1 MKKLIAGLAG
11 LLIMLQPF
19 AASGQSSR
27 RKGKS
32 AKPAANAPDTSKV
45 AATVTKHSLIEEV
58 PATASTGGTT
68 PNDSS
73 RTGSSSVAQTAA
85 KKRAQKI
92 EESRWNPLSVTTFAR
107 SVYDSN
113 IRHDQNNLES
123 YGLIGGA
130 AARYQSRRIRAP
142 LAATYAVA
150 RHSYTQGSEWDR
162 VSQDLNVVASRRLT
176 PRVTL
181 ETLGE
186 IALKGSSEDR
196 DIGDQYILLPRL
208 SYRLKASQRLRGYGA
223 YRIKRYDTAPDRNA
237 VNRYAGLEFRQNVGK
252 AGQWETGYRYETNS
266 AQQERQSYTRRTYN
280 TQYTANLSGHNQ
292 IVGEL
297 KYRNQRYDKRMIVV
311 DSVAR
316 PRTDHRFQPSIGMT
330 HLLNQRLELE
340 VNYEFEKRTSN
351 DPRRGYRNH
360 LVSVSTQYRW

>member
-27 RKGKS
+27 KKGKS
-32 AKPAANAPDTSKV
+32 AKPAATAPDTSKV
-45 AATVTKHSLIEEV
+45 AATVTRHSLIQKAPTTV
-58 PATASTGGTT
+58 STGGTT
-68 PNDSS
+68 PKDSS
-73 RTGSSSVAQTAA
+73 PTGSSSEAQTAA
-85 KKRAQKI
+85 KKRAEKI
-92 EESRWNPLSVTTFAR
+92 GESRWNPLSVTTFAR

-162 VSQDLNVVASRRLT
+162 VSQDLNVVAGRRLT

-196 DIGDQYILLPRL
+196 DIGDQYIFLPRL

-223 YRIKRYDTAPDRNA
+223 YRIKRYDVASDRNA

-252 AGQWETGYRYETNS
+252 GGQLETEYRYETNS
-266 AQQERQSYTRRTYN
+266 AEGERQSYTRRTYDA
-280 TQYTANLSGHNQ
+280 QYAANLSGHNQ
-292 IVGEL
+292 IIGEL
-297 KYRNQRYDKRMIVV
+297 KYRTQRYDKRAIVV
-311 DSVAR
+311 DGLAR
-316 PRTDHRFQPSIGMT
+316 PRMDHRFQPSLGMT
-330 HLLNQRLELE
+330 HLLNRRVELE
-340 VNYEFEKRTSN
+340 VKYEFENRTSN
-351 DPRRGYRNH
+351 DPRRGYRDH